1 MQLKRCHL
9 KKPQFLV
16 ISPLH
21 FMLGIVEQKRGTC
34 EKEQENTTS
43 CRCKYPYPIDGR
55 KILICN
61 DTKDWM

>member
-1 MQLKRCHL
+1 
-9 KKPQFLV
+9 
-16 ISPLH
+16 
-21 FMLGIVEQKRGTC
+21 MLGIVEQKRGTC